1 MAEYQER
8 VPVRDYRHF
17 RPLWQRALD
26 GESGVTWPGRCRDW
40 VKTSG
45 TTSGDKVIPVTREA
59 LASHRKGGWDAL
71 LMATERVGARHL
83 VGGPMLFLGGS
94 TAARPAGAGSRVGD
108 LSGLA
113 VRRLPPGLRGLYS
126 PGPAISAIPEWEE
139 RLEAVAAL
147 AAGQDLRLIS
157 GMPSWLVILLER
169 VARARRASGRPI
181 RHLGQCWPNLRVL
194 IHGGVAFAPYASVLD
209 AWSCSPLER
218 VEVYPASEGFVA
230 VQTEASGGLTLM
242 LDYGIFYEFVPV
254 EDLSSELA
262 EAAHR
267 GRRRAEPLVR
277 GRDVDA
283 GRSLVVRAGRH
294 GAVHRRDPL
303 RLVITGRTRHY
314 VNAFGENVIVE
325 EIERALVGACRRT
338 EAEVVEF
345 TVAPSYPGAGEPRG
359 GHEWLV
365 EFRVPPQEPE
375 EFARIIDE
383 TLIALNAD
391 YRTKRTGDVGMVAP
405 TVTALP
411 AGTFHQWMRAGGKL
425 GDQHKVP
432 ARHQRPRDRRRPP
445 RLGPCRARP
454 ARAVLPI
461 RESRGLGGRRDD
473 LPGVAEPS
481 REGHVRETSA
491 GYAPTGD
498 DPSDLTQ
505 GDPRRRE
512 PAIRRPGRPG
522 PGLRHGG
529 ARGARGHHRP
539 LGGGE
544 DDAHPVPLARPRRD
558 GRRASVS
565 AGEDVRTLRGAAL
578 RAHRARVGVIYQ
590 QFNLVKR
597 LHVARQRARRPAA
610 PPPRVAALGVAR
622 PLLRRA

>member
-1 MAEYQER
+1 MIARAAAPLLDWRAGRRRYELCRVSREGAAVQEAVLRRLVAAAHDTEFGLAHGFSGIRSVAEYQER

-83 VGGPMLFLGGS
+83 IGGPMLFLGGS

-126 PGPAISAIPEWEE
+126 PGPTISAIPEWED

-169 VARARRASGRPI
+169 VARARGASGRPI

-254 EDLSSELA
+254 EDLSSESP
-262 EAAHR
+262 
-267 GRRRAEPLVR
+267 RR
-277 GRDVDA
+277 
-283 GRSLVVRAGRH
+283 H
-294 GAVHRRDPL
+294 
-303 RLVITGRTRHY
+303 
-314 VNAFGENVIVE
+314 
-325 EIERALVGACRRT
+325 
-338 EAEVVEF
+338 
-345 TVAPSYPGAGEPRG
+345 TVAD
-359 GHEWLV
+359 V
-365 EFRVPPQEPE
+365 E
-375 EFARIIDE
+375 
-383 TLIALNAD
+383 LNA
-391 YRTKRTGDVGMVAP
+391 R
-405 TVTALP
+405 
-411 AGTFHQWMRAGGKL
+411 
-425 GDQHKVP
+425 
-432 ARHQRPRDRRRPP
+432 
-445 RLGPCRARP
+445 
-454 ARAVLPI
+454 
-461 RESRGLGGRRDD
+461 
-473 LPGVAEPS
+473 
-481 REGHVRETSA
+481 VRS
-491 GYAPTGD
+491 
-498 DPSDLTQ
+498 
-505 GDPRRRE
+505 
-512 PAIRRPGRPG
+512 
-522 PGLRHGG
+522 
-529 ARGARGHHRP
+529 
-539 LGGGE
+539 
-544 DDAHPVPLARPRRD
+544 
-558 GRRASVS
+558 
-565 AGEDVRTLRGAAL
+565 
-578 RAHRARVGVIYQ
+578 
-590 QFNLVKR
+590 
-597 LHVARQRARRPAA
+597 
-610 PPPRVAALGVAR
+610 
-622 PLLRRA
+622 